1 MTDNTQQ
8 HEKNINKKPL
18 SLQVEDLM
26 KHVQALF
33 SQLKH
38 GIMVMQKLSERLGDN
53 RQTLIPN

>member
-38 GIMVMQKLSERLGDN
+38 GIW
-53 RQTLIPN
+53 